1 MSTCDIDV
9 TTFPFDK
16 QTCTLKFGSW
26 AYEGSLLNLEF
37 HGTVQKMV
45 TEDYFVPNKAWTV
58 LSTPGKRNVNNYQCC
73 PGVFIDLTYTVEFR
87 RSATFYTYIL
97 ILPCVLLTSLTLV
110 LYWIPPESPTK
121 MALGKLYVL
130 CIKSV
135 RPYSTYERIE
145 YKCIIVFF
153 SKGYF

>member
-16 QTCTLKFGSW
+16 QSCSLKFGSW
-26 AYEGSLLNLEF
+26 A
-37 HGTVQKMV
+37 HDGTKLDFMFDP
-45 TEDYFVPNKAWTV
+45 EYAEAMIADDYFVPNKAWT
-58 LSTPGKRNVNNYQCC
+58 LIDAPGRRNVFKYACC
-73 PGVFIDLTYTVEFR
+73 PETYIDLTYTIQFR

-121 MALGKLYVL
+121 MALGKASLF
-130 CIKSV
+130 I
-135 RPYSTYERIE
+135 
-145 YKCIIVFF
+145 
-153 SKGYF
+153 